1 MTTTALAK
9 REQKKFDGLMM
20 DESISQLMNMK
31 ETTEYFYGDKKKR
44 GGKEQQL
51 RLMALLCTI
60 KTAAQVGVI
69 FGVSEQL
76 VQRARRM
83 YRHELKDAAISR
95 NTIVAGL
102 AERKAIE
109 TLQKLNVDNVP
120 DERKGRLVK
129 DLMDSASLAGERIKP
144 PEDKK
149 DVTVRELLFRITERK
164 STTLPKPPDP
174 NDDDVIEGELVEPTQ
189 IQEKTT

>member
-60 KTAAQVGVI
+60 KTAAQVGAI

-120 DERKGRLVK
+120 DERKGRLIK
-129 DLMDSASLAGERIKP
+129 DLMDSSSLASERIKP
-144 PEDKK
+144 PEEKK

-164 STTLPKPPDP
+164 SATLPKPPESD
-174 NDDDVIEGELVEPTQ
+174 EGDAMDAEFEEQKTIP
-189 IQEKTT
+189 EKAP

>member
-1 MTTTALAK
+1 MPTTALTK
-9 REQKKFDGLMM
+9 RDAKKFDGLMM

-69 FGVSEQL
+69 FGVSEQI

-120 DERKGRLVK
+120 DDRKGRLVK
-129 DLMDSASLAGERIKP
+129 DLMDSSSLANEKIKP
-144 PEDKK
+144 PEKK
-149 DVTVRELLFRITERK
+149 SEETTYELIYRIKNR
-164 STTLPKPPDP
+164 SASVTLPKSVES
-174 NDDDVIEGELVEPTQ
+174 DDAIDAEFEEQ
-189 IQEKTT
+189 KTIPKETT